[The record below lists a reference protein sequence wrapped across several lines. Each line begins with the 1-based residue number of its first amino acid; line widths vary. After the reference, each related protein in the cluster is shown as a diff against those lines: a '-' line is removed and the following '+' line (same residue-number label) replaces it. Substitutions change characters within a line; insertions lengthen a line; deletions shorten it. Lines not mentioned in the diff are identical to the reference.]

1 MITEI
6 SREHFE
12 SVLPSMA
19 DAEGF
24 IYEKAKPLL
33 LDTLERFNDWH
44 TDYNELSEAEIRNI
58 ESVLTQAVC
67 ETAAHDLMPQL
78 DLVATPT
85 GFGVA
90 SNQSVQPAS
99 RHRVDALREQLRMDA
114 SRHADEYLERLREYG
129 VLAHS
134 GMISSLF
141 YSPTLCR
148 ENGIMTS
155 EGTAVYA
162 REFDEVKP
170 RIDASESEMQML
182 IGSNLYVLLLSALRK
197 PPMKN
202 EAAYMPFNHLLAPVR
217 RLLEAMVNKRNTRYA
232 LAIVYRTARQLAE
245 LDAEHA
251 DNYTEILNII
261 NRQKYE
267 NRKTDPC
274 FFFG

>member
-1 MITEI
+1 
-6 SREHFE
+6 
-12 SVLPSMA
+12 
-19 DAEGF
+19 
-24 IYEKAKPLL
+24 
-33 LDTLERFNDWH
+33 
-44 TDYNELSEAEIRNI
+44 
-58 ESVLTQAVC
+58 
-67 ETAAHDLMPQL
+67 
-78 DLVATPT
+78 
-85 GFGVA
+85 
-90 SNQSVQPAS
+90 
-99 RHRVDALREQLRMDA
+99 
-114 SRHADEYLERLREYG
+114 
-129 VLAHS
+129 
-134 GMISSLF
+134 MISSLF